1 MQNYILIRI
10 VAKLFRI
17 CTLFEI
23 DELVTQIDAFV
34 FMGCLQ
40 AGPRAPREAA
50 LHMNFRVSTPATAL
64 ARWLAHGISLCAR

>member
-34 FMGCLQ
+34 FEIDGFMGCLQ
-40 AGPRAPREAA
+40 AGPRAPWEAA
-50 LHMNFRVSTPATAL
+50 LRMNFRVMSVPRL
-64 ARWLAHGISLCAR
+64 LH